1 MWPFRKTDRETRSGA
16 GSGSYTDAVVQAI
29 IARSGGKTLSIPSA
43 SAAVEMASGVVCRAF
58 QASELSGTT
67 PAVEAA
73 LDAPCRGLI
82 ARSLMRFGEALFVIR
97 VTNGRIQLIPG
108 ESSTVT
114 GDPDPDSW
122 EYEITCGGP
131 SGTHTY
137 KGLSPDQ
144 VLHIR
149 YAFDPGRPWE
159 GVGPLQAATLAG
171 RLCGNLSGALA
182 DEAGT
187 ARGYVLPIPRTDGQD
202 ETVTELRSD
211 LGKATGDL
219 HVVESMAGD
228 WRDGSGT
235 APGWDAKRFGANVPG
250 AVVQLAEYASREI
263 LSAFGLSPALFAA
276 ADGTAAR
283 EAWRQA
289 LHGLIQPLARVA
301 ETELRRKLDS
311 PDLTLAFDRLSA
323 SDISGRARAF
333 QSLVGGGMDV
343 AKAANLSGLL
353 HTEE

>member
-1 MWPFRKTDRETRSGA
+1 MIWPFNIFQRETRSGA
-16 GSGSYTDAVVQAI
+16 GPGSYTDAVVQAI

-43 SAAVEMASGVVCRAF
+43 SAAVEMATGVVCRAF

-149 YAFDPGRPWE
+149 YACDPGRTW
-159 GVGPLQAATLAG
+159 GRGRTLAG
-171 RLCGNLSGALA
+171 RNACGEALREPVRRAGRRSG
-182 DEAGT
+182 DGAG
-187 ARGYVLPIPRTDGQD
+187 VC
-202 ETVTELRSD
+202 
-211 LGKATGDL
+211 
-219 HVVESMAGD
+219 
-228 WRDGSGT
+228 
-235 APGWDAKRFGANVPG
+235 
-250 AVVQLAEYASREI
+250 
-263 LSAFGLSPALFAA
+263 
-276 ADGTAAR
+276 
-283 EAWRQA
+283 
-289 LHGLIQPLARVA
+289 
-301 ETELRRKLDS
+301 
-311 PDLTLAFDRLSA
+311 A
-323 SDISGRARAF
+323 SDTPHGRARRNRYGTPVRPGESDGRLARCRKHGRGLAGRLREGSGMGRETLRGERPRRGCPAGRIRF
-333 QSLVGGGMDV
+333 EGDSFRVRVVPRALCGGGRDGGAGSM
-343 AKAANLSGLL
+343 AASVTWLDPAIGAGRRNR
-353 HTEE
+353 TPAEA